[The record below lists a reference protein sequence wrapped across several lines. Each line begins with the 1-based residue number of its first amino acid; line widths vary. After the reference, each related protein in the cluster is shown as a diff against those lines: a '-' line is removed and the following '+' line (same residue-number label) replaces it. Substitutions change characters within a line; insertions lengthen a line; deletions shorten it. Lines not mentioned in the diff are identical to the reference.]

1 METLKFTYVPE
12 HISESAELSLASKK
26 LLEALLNYQFNS
38 KAYDTGK
45 LFINNATLCK
55 LSKVGHS
62 QLMKSIVELKMYSLV
77 DRVQGGERGNASEY
91 IIHFEKLK
99 EPLKR
104 KSFDDMFGRFMK
116 GGQSLETP
124 MGTTITT
131 TITTPITTTTS
142 TSMTTTIPTT
152 STIENTMTSST
163 TSSTESTTTN
173 STENTIESITT
184 SSTTSSIESTTTIPT
199 TSPIE
204 IETKRVIE
212 MKSENEMKTDNEIE
226 NTLFQLFEETF
237 EKDVEEVIEIFDTN
251 FDYSILSKKEL
262 GKKLTEIAFDRIGYN
277 DYSKYSKICNNIETV
292 FGLQKPQKANVKKE
306 VEEDMV
312 RFGKYQLIPRKIYEM
327 LEEPEDALP
336 F

>member
-142 TSMTTTIPTT
+142 TSITTTIPTT

-163 TSSTESTTTN
+163 ESTTEST
-173 STENTIESITT
+173 TT

-199 TSPIE
+199 TSSIE
-204 IETKRVIE
+204 IETNKVIE
-212 MKSENEMKTDNEIE
+212 MKSENEMKTYNEIE

-237 EKDVEEVIEIFDTN
+237 EKDIEEVIEFFDTN
-251 FDYSILSKKEL
+251 FDYSILSNKEL
-262 GKKLTEIAFDRIGYN
+262 GNKLTEIALDRIGYN

-292 FGLQKPQKANVKKE
+292 FGLVKPQKANVKKD

-312 RFGKYQLIPRKIYEM
+312 RIGKYQVIPRKIYEI

>member
-1 METLKFTYVPE
+1 METVKFTYVPE

-45 LFINNATLCK
+45 LFINNKTLCK

-104 KSFDDMFGRFMK
+104 KSFDDMFGRFMN
-116 GGQSLETP
+116 GSQSQETP

-142 TSMTTTIPTT
+142 TSITTTIPTT
-152 STIENTMTSST
+152 SSIENTMTSST
-163 TSSTESTTTN
+163 TSS
-173 STENTIESITT
+173 IESITT
-184 SSTTSSIESTTTIPT
+184 SSTENTIESTTTIPT

-237 EKDVEEVIEIFDTN
+237 EKDIEEVIEIFDTN

-262 GKKLTEIAFDRIGYN
+262 GKKLTEIALDRIGYN
-277 DYSKYSKICNNIETV
+277 DYSKYSKICDNVETV
-292 FGLQKPQKANVKKE
+292 FGLEKPNTINVKKD

-312 RFGKYQLIPRKIYEM
+312 RIGKYQVIPRKIYEI

>member
-142 TSMTTTIPTT
+142 TTITTT
-152 STIENTMTSST
+152 S
-163 TSSTESTTTN
+163 
-173 STENTIESITT
+173 STENTIESTTT
-184 SSTTSSIESTTTIPT
+184 SSTTSSIESITTSSNENTIESTTTIPT

-204 IETKRVIE
+204 IETKKVIE

-237 EKDVEEVIEIFDTN
+237 EKDIEEVIEIFDTN

-262 GKKLTEIAFDRIGYN
+262 GKKLTVIALDRIGYN

-292 FGLQKPQKANVKKE
+292 FGLKKPQKANVKKD

>member
-1 METLKFTYVPE
+1 METVKFTYVPE
-12 HISESAELSLASKK
+12 HISESSELSLASKK

-38 KAYDTGK
+38 KAYNTGK

-104 KSFDDMFGRFMK
+104 KSFDDMFGRFMN

-142 TSMTTTIPTT
+142 TTITTTIP
-152 STIENTMTSST
+152 IENTMTSST
-163 TSSTESTTTN
+163 TSSTESTTTS
-173 STENTIESITT
+173 STENT
-184 SSTTSSIESTTTIPT
+184 IESTTTIPT
-199 TSPIE
+199 TSQIE
-204 IETKRVIE
+204 IETKKVIE
-212 MKSENEMKTDNEIE
+212 MKSEIEMKTDNEIE

-237 EKDVEEVIEIFDTN
+237 EKDIEEVIELFDTN

-262 GKKLTEIAFDRIGYN
+262 GKKLTEIALDRIGYN
-277 DYSKYSKICNNIETV
+277 DYSKYSKICDNIETV

-312 RFGKYQLIPRKIYEM
+312 RIGKYVVIPRERYEM

>member
-1 METLKFTYVPE
+1 METVKFTYVPE

-45 LFINNATLCK
+45 LFINNKTLCK

-142 TSMTTTIPTT
+142 TSITTTIPTT

-163 TSSTESTTTN
+163 TSSTESTTT
-173 STENTIESITT
+173 IP
-184 SSTTSSIESTTTIPT
+184 TTSSIESTTTIPT

-204 IETKRVIE
+204 IETNKVIE

-237 EKDVEEVIEIFDTN
+237 EKDIEEVIEIFDTN
-251 FDYSILSKKEL
+251 FDYSILNKKEL
-262 GKKLTEIAFDRIGYN
+262 GKKLTEIALDRIGYN
-277 DYSKYSKICNNIETV
+277 DYSKYSKICDNVETV
-292 FGLQKPQKANVKKE
+292 FGLEKPNTINVKKE

-312 RFGKYQLIPRKIYEM
+312 RIGKYQVIPRKIYEM